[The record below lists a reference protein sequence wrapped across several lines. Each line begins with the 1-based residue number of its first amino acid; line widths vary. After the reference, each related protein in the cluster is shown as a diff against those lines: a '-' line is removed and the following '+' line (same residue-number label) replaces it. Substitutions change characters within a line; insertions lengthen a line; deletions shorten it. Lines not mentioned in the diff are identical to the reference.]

1 MRIPAFQRSSWWS
14 SASVS
19 SSSLLLL
26 PPSLPTVQSS
36 SSSSS
41 PSSCS
46 CWHKNRPTVNCCSTK
61 IAIKLFSSPVID
73 SQYYY
78 KRRKASTA
86 VVMAVTSPSSSSSST
101 PAQQAVEEEE
111 KETLASNEVTVVG
124 AGPAGCLLAIYLLRR
139 GFSVNLFEKR
149 EATIAQPGEL
159 LRNSYSYS
167 MVLAS
172 RGTKALERAGLALPS
187 TLLNPLSGSCHH
199 LANRTRF
206 IDYPSEPGF
215 QTFGTSR
222 NALVGYLQES
232 LLLGRYPKL
241 KTYFGYELVSL
252 GEKKNIA
259 TFRVFANSNIQGMKE
274 ELVEVKYDFLVGA
287 DGANSAVRS
296 QIFRLEERNPH
307 SSNEQEPLKMDIQ
320 HNVHNFKS
328 LYIGPLVARKSFLH
342 PHHDRVQ
349 GWSSLNLLFVGMAD
363 GSFWGGSFHQ
373 DLVSATTSLEVEQK
387 LRQHTPEVLE
397 LLLEENPNFAED
409 FVKRPPNSSG
419 LAIILSR
426 FHHDNI
432 LLIGDAAHAMFPT
445 YGTGCNAALEDCL
458 IFDKLL
464 DDFLSSGPVGK
475 VPFDEVAAE
484 FTRRRRADAH
494 VIVNL
499 NTTKELFPRNF
510 LDLMQMQLLTTLHKW
525 APKFFKLRSFN
536 QLWSDMPFTEIKLL
550 KRMEDRFFYGILFGL
565 GFLVLSGILFLL
577 GVRNPPSLNPKP
589 TF

>member
-1 MRIPAFQRSSWWS
+1 MLVMINRFLLSP
-14 SASVS
+14 S
-19 SSSLLLL
+19 SSSC
-26 PPSLPTVQSS
+26 SLWPN
-36 SSSSS
+36 
-41 PSSCS
+41 
-46 CWHKNRPTVNCCSTK
+46 NRPTVNCCSTK
-61 IAIKLFSSPVID
+61 IAIKLLSSPVID
-73 SQYYY
+73 CQYYY
-78 KRRKASTA
+78 KRQKASTA
-86 VVMAVTSPSSSSSST
+86 VVMALPSPSSLSSSM

-111 KETLASNEVTVVG
+111 GKKEEKPPSNEVTVVG

-139 GFSVNLFEKR
+139 GFSVNLFDKR
-149 EATIAQPGEL
+149 EATISQPGEL
-159 LRNSYSYS
+159 SRNSYSYS

-172 RGTKALERAGLALPS
+172 RGIKALEGAGLALPL
-187 TLLNPLSGSCHH
+187 TLLNPLAGSCRH
-199 LANRTRF
+199 LPNGTMRF
-206 IDYPSEPGF
+206 NDYPSEPGF

-222 NALVGYLQES
+222 NALAGYLQES

-296 QIFRLEERNPH
+296 QIFCLEERNPH
-307 SSNEQEPLKMDIQ
+307 SSNKQEPLKMDIQ
-320 HNVHNFKS
+320 HNVQNLKS

-342 PHHDRVQ
+342 PYHNRVQ

-387 LRQHTPEVLE
+387 LRQHAPEVLE

-409 FVKRPPNSSG
+409 FVKQPPISSG
-419 LAIILSR
+419 SAIILSR

-432 LLIGDAAHAMFPT
+432 LLIGDAAHAMFPS

-510 LDLMQMQLLTTLHKW
+510 LGLMQMQLLTTLHKW
-525 APKFFKLRSFN
+525 APRFFKLRSFN

-550 KRMEDRFFYGILFGL
+550 KSMEDRFFYGILFGL

-577 GVRNPPSLNPKP
+577 GVRNSPSLNLKP